1 MYCSRVRKV
10 GSIIEKLK
18 EMLEEYL
25 KKTKPKYYPPVENL
39 LDLVIDVYS
48 IGFCH
53 FYHCVHDSAG
63 LGSVWC
69 IAEQPV
75 FTAYCKRADRIFAE
89 IIRKTAAAVFQ
100 IGGQIGAAI
109 LNVGDS
115 FIHSASTD
123 RALLIKP
130 RQKAFYYRLSFFKT
144 NLFDSIEGRIPLIVK
159 VVVSK
164 K

>member
-1 MYCSRVRKV
+1 M
-10 GSIIEKLK
+10 IT
-18 EMLEEYL
+18 YL
-25 KKTKPKYYPPVENL
+25 R
-39 LDLVIDVYS
+39 
-48 IGFCH
+48 
-53 FYHCVHDSAG
+53 
-63 LGSVWC
+63 C

-75 FTAYCKRADRIFAE
+75 FTAYCKRADRIFTE

-130 RQKAFYYRLSFFKT
+130 RQKAFYYRLFFFKT
-144 NLFDSIEGRIPLIVK
+144 SLFDRTLGSDPMK
-159 VVVSK
+159 YN
-164 K
+164 

>member
-1 MYCSRVRKV
+1 MEPEVPIHHQSSYHQTVFQQIGK
-10 GSIIEKLK
+10 I
-18 EMLEEYL
+18 
-25 KKTKPKYYPPVENL
+25 
-39 LDLVIDVYS
+39 VIDIFS

-53 FYHCVHDSAG
+53 FYHCVHNSTG

-75 FTAYCKRADRIFAE
+75 FTADCKWADRIFTE

-115 FIHSASTD
+115 FIPFRNLHSYS
-123 RALLIKP
+123 RKFFCFKIFYHLLNFTKL
-130 RQKAFYYRLSFFKT
+130 LSQHLY
-144 NLFDSIEGRIPLIVK
+144 LFIF
-159 VVVSK
+159 
-164 K
+164 